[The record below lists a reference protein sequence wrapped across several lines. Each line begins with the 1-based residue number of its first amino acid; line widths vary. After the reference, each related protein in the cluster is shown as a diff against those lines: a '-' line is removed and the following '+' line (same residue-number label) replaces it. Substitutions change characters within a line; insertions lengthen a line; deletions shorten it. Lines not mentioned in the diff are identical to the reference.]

1 MKTKLII
8 LAFFTSLI
16 SSTTFAQDK
25 TTVTATNN
33 DISDNLDLRAVAS
46 IFGESENLE
55 DFERRLN
62 DPKTQ
67 ISNLD
72 LNGDNQVD
80 YLRVIES
87 VESNTHLV
95 IIQAV
100 LQKDVFQDVATV
112 EIEKDANNQVQV
124 QVVGD
129 VYMYGNNYIY
139 EPVYVRNPVIYD
151 YFWASNYHP
160 YYSSW
165 YWGYYPS
172 YYYAWNPWPIYRYR
186 NNVNVYINTNNHYN
200 YVNVR
205 RSQRAAAL
213 HNVRRGNG
221 YEVMHPNRSFTQR
234 NSVRNRYELDQ
245 VRNTSSGTRTTINNG
260 SGTVRNTSATRSNS
274 TRSNSTT
281 TSQAN
286 GTRATTAG
294 TRSYTGTR
302 SVTTSSP
309 TRATSSS
316 TRAQN
321 PANTTV
327 SQPTRNSQPTR
338 TAPAP
343 VSTPRPTV
351 TATAPNTR
359 AAAPNVSPQRSNPQP
374 TVQPQRSN
382 NTAPTRNAAPAQQSN
397 QQKASNGR
405 R

>member
-100 LQKDVFQDVATV
+100 LEKDVFQDVATV
-112 EIEKDANNQVQV
+112 EIEKDSNNQVQV

-205 RSQRAAAL
+205 RSQRAVAL

-245 VRNTSSGTRTTINNG
+245 VRNTSSGTRTTLNNG
-260 SGTVRNTSATRSNS
+260 SGNVRNTSP

-351 TATAPNTR
+351 TAPALSTR

-374 TVQPQRSN
+374 TVQPQRST
-382 NTAPTRNAAPAQQSN
+382 NTAPTRSAAPAQQSN
-397 QQKASNGR
+397 QQKASNSR